1 MERIISLSI
10 ADKITGVRKETEGG
24 QYSTIN
30 PKVHFN
36 IMHTQMNI
44 KQGRLDFGEKG
55 NEAVLK
61 ELRQLHVKKALMPL
75 QLTDMTNDK
84 RKKALRY
91 LMILKEK

>member
-1 MERIISLSI
+1 L
-10 ADKITGVRKETEGG
+10 A
-24 QYSTIN
+24 
-30 PKVHFN
+30 
-36 IMHTQMNI
+36 
-44 KQGRLDFGEKG
+44 FGEKG